1 MAKIVGIDLGTT
13 FSAIAHVNDNEMPEL
28 IPNED
33 GDRLTP
39 SVIFYDEGEF
49 IVGEYAKQNAL
60 AEPENTVEF
69 IKREMGKPSTEFARE
84 FGGKQYAPETLSAEI
99 LKTLKKDAGAAL
111 GEQVTDAVITVPAY
125 FNDPE
130 RQATIRAGELAGF
143 NVQRIINEP
152 TAAALAYGKHLS
164 GDTSKVLVFDLGGGT
179 FDVTVLEVDGQEMT
193 ILATTGDHR
202 LGGKDWDD
210 KIIVHVAERF
220 EREQG
225 EDPLMDP
232 AAYLDIQTRAV
243 DAKIQLSTLSR
254 ATIIT
259 NYAGKSDRLQL
270 TQQEFEDMT
279 VNLVER
285 CRSLVDVVLDEI
297 TLTPDQIDKVLL
309 VGGSTRMPMIQNML
323 TEHFGKPPDTSVNPD
338 EAVAVGA
345 AIMGALIQSEATE
358 SGRFLGAAP
367 AQTFGIA
374 RISDICSHS
383 LGMVVL
389 DKAASEL
396 RNSTIIPK
404 NTNIPCDVSRDDYLT
419 TSPNQTEFDI
429 IVLQGGEGLPPRE
442 CPVHDAYEVFDIPPR
457 PAGKTRIKVTY
468 KYNASGVIEVEAED
482 VQSKKVLPIRK
493 KVGEIDWDELES
505 PTPTVTMDV
514 ETKDVKSK
522 KVKPTRKK
530 VESSNRMSI
539 EIEVDIV
546 LVIDCSGS
554 MAVDNKLTNA
564 KEALLGFLD
573 EIDDGLPAQV
583 LERYNIDFFDPILR
597 VGLVSF
603 GGAVKIESGLT
614 QDFGALQNAIGN
626 LSADGDTPMAEAIA
640 LTKRDLLEE
649 LFNDVSV
656 LILLTDGAPNAEYD
670 AAIEEVRDAVR
681 NHVEIITIG
690 VGRDVDRDYLKQ
702 MASFGRGNSYFVKES
717 FKLGPTFGK
726 IVDELGA
733 LLDLLYPARGA
744 SGGTSSGYGGSTS
757 SGYGGGR
764 SSGGTS
770 GGTRSRGTGVSKSS
784 GGTSGGTR
792 SRGTGVSKSSGGT
805 SGIKKG

>member
-1 MAKIVGIDLGTT
+1 MSKIVGIDLGTT
-13 FSAIAHVNDNEMPEL
+13 FSAIAHVNDNEIPEL

-69 IKREMGKPSTEFARE
+69 IKREMGKTSTEFSRE
-84 FGGKQYAPETLSAEI
+84 FGGEQYAPEALSAEI
-99 LKTLKKDAGAAL
+99 LKTLKKDAEAAL

-130 RQATIRAGELAGF
+130 RQATIRAGELAGL

-193 ILATTGDHR
+193 ILATNGDHR

-210 KIIVHVAERF
+210 KIIVHVSERF

-297 TLTPDQIDKVLL
+297 TLTTDQIDKVLL

-345 AIMGALIQSEATE
+345 AIMGALIESEATE
-358 SGRFLGAAP
+358 SRRLVGAAP
-367 AQTFGIA
+367 KQIGAAPEQTFGIA

-389 DKAASEL
+389 DKAASAL

-404 NTNIPCDVSRDDYLT
+404 NTNIPCDVSRDDYRT
-419 TSPNQTEFDI
+419 ASANQTEFDV
-429 IVLQGGEGLPPRE
+429 IVLQGPEDLEPRE
-442 CPVHDAYEVFDIPPR
+442 CPVRDAYEVFDIPPR
-457 PAGKTRIKVTY
+457 PAGETQIKVTY
-468 KYNASGVIEVEAED
+468 KYNANGVIEVEAED
-482 VQSKKVLPIRK
+482 VVAGKILPMRK
-493 KVGEIDWDELES
+493 KEVEWDALIGGTEVSE
-505 PTPTVTMDV
+505 PMD
-514 ETKDVKSK
+514 
-522 KVKPTRKK
+522 
-530 VESSNRMSI
+530 I
-539 EIEVDIV
+539 A

-554 MAVDNKLTNA
+554 MAAISNMDEFNDQFTLNKDFDDLLDLDDKFERGTKIGDA
-564 KEALLGFLD
+564 KAAAIGFLS
-573 EIDDGLPAQV
+573 
-583 LERYNIDFFDPILR
+583 NIDPSFR

-603 GGAVKIESGLT
+603 QSFAKLEMPLT
-614 QDFGALQNAIGN
+614 QDFGRLSQRIEALR
-626 LSADGDTPMAEAIA
+626 ADGGNNDEGAIA
-640 LTKRDLLEE
+640 IARKQVLANSDNIK
-649 LFNDVSV
+649 V
-656 LILLTDGAPNAEYD
+656 LIFLADGLPND
-670 AAIEEVRDAVR
+670 KAAMLREANKAKQQNIR
-681 NHVEIITIG
+681 IITIG
-690 VGRDVDRDYLKQ
+690 VGDDVDSNLLKRVASEPGDY
-702 MASFGRGNSYFVKES
+702 YFVKES
-717 FKLGPTFGK
+717 FELESTFTT
-726 IVDELGA
+726 I
-733 LLDLLYPARGA
+733 A
-744 SGGTSSGYGGSTS
+744 SRLVTES
-757 SGYGGGR
+757 
-764 SSGGTS
+764 
-770 GGTRSRGTGVSKSS
+770 
-784 GGTSGGTR
+784 
-792 SRGTGVSKSSGGT
+792 
-805 SGIKKG
+805 

>member
-13 FSAIAHVNDNEMPEL
+13 FSAVAHVNDNEIPEL

-69 IKREMGKPSTEFARE
+69 IKREMGKPSTEFSRE
-84 FGGKQYAPETLSAEI
+84 FGGKQYAPEALSAEI
-99 LKTLKKDAGAAL
+99 LKTLKKDAEIAL

-130 RQATIRAGELAGF
+130 RQATIRAGEIAGL

-179 FDVTVLEVDGQEMT
+179 FDVTVLEVEGQEMT
-193 ILATTGDHR
+193 ILATHGDHR

-210 KIIVHVAERF
+210 KIILHVAERF

-297 TLTPDQIDKVLL
+297 TLTPEQIDRVLL

-323 TEHFGKPPDTSVNPD
+323 TDHFGKPPDTSVNPD

-345 AIMGALIQSEATE
+345 AIMGTLIASEATE
-358 SGRFLGAAP
+358 SRRFLGAAP
-367 AQTFGIA
+367 KRIGAAPEQTFGIA
-374 RISDICSHS
+374 RISDVCSHS

-389 DKAASEL
+389 DKEASEL
-396 RNSTIIPK
+396 RNSTIIAK
-404 NTNIPCDVSRDDYLT
+404 NTNIPCDVSRDDYRT
-419 TSPNQTEFDI
+419 ASANQTEFDV
-429 IVLQGGEGLPPRE
+429 IVLQGPEDLEPRE
-442 CPVHDAYEVFDIPPR
+442 CPVRDAYEVFDIPPR

-468 KYNASGVIEVEAED
+468 KYNANGVIEVEAED
-482 VQSKKVLPIRK
+482 MSAGKVLPMRK
-493 KVGEIDWDELES
+493 KEEEIDWDALIGGTEVS
-505 PTPTVTMDV
+505 APMD
-514 ETKDVKSK
+514 
-522 KVKPTRKK
+522 
-530 VESSNRMSI
+530 I
-539 EIEVDIV
+539 A

-554 MAVDNKLTNA
+554 MAAPGNDDFDFDEFGERTTKIDDA
-564 KEALLGFLD
+564 KAAAIGFLS
-573 EIDDGLPAQV
+573 
-583 LERYNIDFFDPILR
+583 NIDPSFR

-603 GGAVKIESGLT
+603 QSFAKLEMHLT
-614 QDFGALQNAIGN
+614 QVSQDFHSLSRRIKALRAGGGNDDEGAIAIARDEVLETN
-626 LSADGDTPMAEAIA
+626 SDNIKVLIFLADGLPNDMAAMLREADK
-640 LTKRDLLEE
+640 TKQQNIR
-649 LFNDVSV
+649 
-656 LILLTDGAPNAEYD
+656 
-670 AAIEEVRDAVR
+670 
-681 NHVEIITIG
+681 IITIG
-690 VGRDVDRDYLKQ
+690 VGWDVDSDLLKEVASTPEDY
-702 MASFGRGNSYFVKES
+702 YFVKES
-717 FKLGPTFGK
+717 FELESTFTT
-726 IVDELGA
+726 I
-733 LLDLLYPARGA
+733 A
-744 SGGTSSGYGGSTS
+744 SRLVTES
-757 SGYGGGR
+757 
-764 SSGGTS
+764 
-770 GGTRSRGTGVSKSS
+770 
-784 GGTSGGTR
+784 
-792 SRGTGVSKSSGGT
+792 
-805 SGIKKG
+805 

>member
-13 FSAIAHVNDNEMPEL
+13 FSAVAHVNDNEIPEL

-69 IKREMGKPSTEFARE
+69 IKREMGKPSTEFSRE
-84 FGGKQYAPETLSAEI
+84 FGGKQYAPEALSAEI
-99 LKTLKKDAGAAL
+99 LKTLKKDAETAL

-130 RQATIRAGELAGF
+130 RQATIRAGELAGL

-179 FDVTVLEVDGQEMT
+179 FDVTVLEVEGQEMT
-193 ILATTGDHR
+193 ILATHGDHR

-210 KIIVHVAERF
+210 KIILHVAERF

-297 TLTPDQIDKVLL
+297 TLTPEQIDRVLL

-323 TEHFGKPPDTSVNPD
+323 TDHFGKPPDTSVNPD

-345 AIMGALIQSEATE
+345 AIMGTLIASEATE
-358 SGRFLGAAP
+358 SRRFLGAAP
-367 AQTFGIA
+367 KRIGAAPEQTFGIA
-374 RISDICSHS
+374 RISDVCSHS

-389 DKAASEL
+389 DKEASEL
-396 RNSTIIPK
+396 RNSTIIAK
-404 NTNIPCDVSRDDYLT
+404 NTNIPCDVSRDDYRT
-419 TSPNQTEFDI
+419 ASANQTEFDV
-429 IVLQGGEGLPPRE
+429 IVLQGPEDLEPRE
-442 CPVHDAYEVFDIPPR
+442 CPVRDAYEVFDIPPR

-468 KYNASGVIEVEAED
+468 KYNANGVIEVEAED
-482 VQSKKVLPIRK
+482 MSAGKVLPMRK
-493 KVGEIDWDELES
+493 KEEEIDWDALIGGTEVS
-505 PTPTVTMDV
+505 APMD
-514 ETKDVKSK
+514 
-522 KVKPTRKK
+522 
-530 VESSNRMSI
+530 I
-539 EIEVDIV
+539 A

-554 MAVDNKLTNA
+554 MAAPGNDDFDFDEFGERTTKIDDA
-564 KEALLGFLD
+564 KAAAIGFLS
-573 EIDDGLPAQV
+573 
-583 LERYNIDFFDPILR
+583 NIDPSFR

-603 GGAVKIESGLT
+603 QSFAKLEMHLT
-614 QDFGALQNAIGN
+614 QVSQDFHSLSRRIKALRAGGGNDDEGAIAIARDEVLETN
-626 LSADGDTPMAEAIA
+626 SDNIKVLIFLADGLPNDMAAMLREADK
-640 LTKRDLLEE
+640 TKQQNIR
-649 LFNDVSV
+649 
-656 LILLTDGAPNAEYD
+656 
-670 AAIEEVRDAVR
+670 
-681 NHVEIITIG
+681 IITIG
-690 VGRDVDRDYLKQ
+690 VGWDVDSDLLKEVASTPEDY
-702 MASFGRGNSYFVKES
+702 YFVKES
-717 FKLGPTFGK
+717 FELESTFTT
-726 IVDELGA
+726 I
-733 LLDLLYPARGA
+733 A
-744 SGGTSSGYGGSTS
+744 SRLVTES
-757 SGYGGGR
+757 
-764 SSGGTS
+764 
-770 GGTRSRGTGVSKSS
+770 
-784 GGTSGGTR
+784 
-792 SRGTGVSKSSGGT
+792 
-805 SGIKKG
+805 

>member
-1 MAKIVGIDLGTT
+1 MSKIVGIDLGTT
-13 FSAIAHVNDNEMPEL
+13 FSAVAHVNDNEMPEL

-69 IKREMGKPSTEFARE
+69 IKREMGKPSTEFSRE
-84 FGGKQYAPETLSAEI
+84 FGGEQYAPEALSAEI
-99 LKTLKKDAGAAL
+99 LKTLKKDAETEL
-111 GEQVTDAVITVPAY
+111 DEQVTEAVITVPAY

-130 RQATIRAGELAGF
+130 RQATIRAGELAGL

-193 ILATTGDHR
+193 ILATNGDHR

-210 KIIVHVAERF
+210 KIIVHVSERF

-297 TLTPDQIDKVLL
+297 TLTTDQIDKVLL

-345 AIMGALIQSEATE
+345 AIMGALIESEATE
-358 SGRFLGAAP
+358 SRRLVGAAP
-367 AQTFGIA
+367 KQIGAAPEQTFGIA

-389 DKAASEL
+389 DKAASAL
-396 RNSTIIPK
+396 RNSTIIAK
-404 NTNIPCDVSRDDYLT
+404 NTNIPCDVSRDDYRT
-419 TSPNQTEFDI
+419 ASANQTEFDV
-429 IVLQGGEGLPPRE
+429 IVLQGPEDLEPRE
-442 CPVHDAYEVFDIPPR
+442 CPVRDAYEVFDIPPR
-457 PAGKTRIKVTY
+457 PAGETQIKVTY
-468 KYNASGVIEVEAED
+468 KYNANGVIEVEAED
-482 VQSKKVLPIRK
+482 VVAGKILPMRK
-493 KVGEIDWDELES
+493 KEVEWDALIGGTEVSE
-505 PTPTVTMDV
+505 PMD
-514 ETKDVKSK
+514 
-522 KVKPTRKK
+522 
-530 VESSNRMSI
+530 I
-539 EIEVDIV
+539 A

-554 MAVDNKLTNA
+554 MGVLSSFPDSEYMIDSSSGRIFDLSGRIVDLSELKSESKKQLDYKQDTLKMQIEIAREMGYLERPEIDELRA
-564 KEALLGFLD
+564 KMDRLEEQKTQLDNIDDVSELKARLDDAKAAAIGFLS
-573 EIDDGLPAQV
+573 
-583 LERYNIDFFDPILR
+583 NIDPSFR
-597 VGLVSF
+597 VGLISF
-603 GGAVKIESGLT
+603 GLEAKIEMGLT
-614 QDFGALQNAIGN
+614 QDFDRLRQAIAN
-626 LSADGDTPMAEAIA
+626 LEISGTTPMDEGIA
-640 LTKRDLLEE
+640 SAKKELLRSNE
-649 LFNDVSV
+649 NVKV
-656 LILLTDGAPNAEYD
+656 LILLTDGYPDREY
-670 AAIEEVRDAVR
+670 AALEEAKLAKTADIR
-681 NHVEIITIG
+681 IIAIG
-690 VGRDVDRDYLKQ
+690 VGDGVDSDYLKKI
-702 MASFGRGNSYFVKES
+702 ASTPDDYYFVEES
-717 FKLGPTFGK
+717 VQLESAFTT
-726 IVDELGA
+726 I
-733 LLDLLYPARGA
+733 A
-744 SGGTSSGYGGSTS
+744 SRLVTES
-757 SGYGGGR
+757 
-764 SSGGTS
+764 
-770 GGTRSRGTGVSKSS
+770 
-784 GGTSGGTR
+784 
-792 SRGTGVSKSSGGT
+792 
-805 SGIKKG
+805 